1 MKSYLYFLSRETEL
15 HLLLTFRA
23 KNLTHAEKI
32 DIVLE
37 VERQLMS
44 SEHAD
49 KCIHLLWKG
58 GFAGDGFT
66 MWSEGVSEEDLSSEA
81 ISTLIKNSKLVRT
94 NLPEY
99 LEERM
104 NTEFQFI
111 VFAEESYVDSMLKN
125 ENLVHREN

>member
-1 MKSYLYFLSRETEL
+1 MQSYLYFLSSKADL

-23 KNLTHAEKI
+23 KELTHAEKI

-49 KCIHLLWKG
+49 KHIHLLWRG

-66 MWSEGVSEEDLSSEA
+66 IWSETDSEKSLSPEAVSALF
-81 ISTLIKNSKLVRT
+81 KNAELVCID
-94 NLPEY
+94 LPEY

-104 NTEFQFI
+104 NTEAQFI
-111 VFAEESYVDSMLKN
+111 VFAEADYVDFML
-125 ENLVHREN
+125 ENHSI

>member
-1 MKSYLYFLSRETEL
+1 MKSYLYFLSSETEL

-23 KNLTHAEKI
+23 KELTHAEKI

-37 VERQLMS
+37 IERQIMS

-66 MWSEGVSEEDLSSEA
+66 MWSEAVSEEDLSSEA
-81 ISTLIKNSKLVRT
+81 VSTLIKNSKLIRT

-104 NTEFQFI
+104 NTEVQFI
-111 VFAEESYVDSMLKN
+111 VFAEENYVDFMLKDRSN
-125 ENLVHREN
+125 